1 MTEIILINKF
11 GELVNTK
18 IKKIKEDEFYKK
30 CGFKNDLHF
39 GLRHTWR
46 LHINKQHLNISLY
59 AKNESR
65 LSNIENKYE
74 FPPPIDKELYYG
86 TCLLTIYTVQ
96 NDIKTYLNL
105 TLELWNIIYEK
116 LFGGFEDLNKTAL
129 SDELEPDELAN
140 VPKHKLTKEGYLKD
154 GFVVDTPADNS
165 DDDEYAETDDN
176 NSEVGSEWSDLP
188 DEDKKPKKNKN
199 IKKQPSTTKH
209 IITTT
214 SVVVEELTSE
224 PYI

>member
-1 MTEIILINKF
+1 MTEVILINKV

-18 IKKIKEDEFYKK
+18 IKKIKEEDFYKK

-39 GLRHTWR
+39 GLRHTWK
-46 LHINKQHLNISLY
+46 LQINKQHLCVSLY

-74 FPPPIDKELYYG
+74 FPRPVDNELYFG
-86 TCLLTIYTVQ
+86 TCLLTIYTTHH
-96 NDIKTYLNL
+96 DIKTYSNL
-105 TLELWNIIYEK
+105 TLDLWNIIYTT

-154 GFVVDTPADNS
+154 GFVVDTQIDNE
-165 DDDEYAETDDN
+165 DDDYLDTSDN
-176 NSEVGSEWSDLP
+176 NSEHGSEWYDIP
-188 DEDKKPKKNKN
+188 DEENKKNKK
-199 IKKQPSTTKH
+199 KKQSTAKH
-209 IITTT
+209 IITPL
-214 SVVVEELTSE
+214 VVEELTFE